1 MTCVRVTPT
10 HVISF
15 LRNYDKGG
23 SEGKLRET
31 IMSILIFLVGNL
43 LYSSLINNLSIF
55 CYF

>member
-15 LRNYDKGG
+15 FRNYDKGG